1 MKAEEGTV
9 RIQGR
14 MRSRKGVQ
22 MQNKEERGDGIKIR
36 KGGGK
41 AEERSEDRV
50 KKEQQKK
57 ADVDERGKET
67 EERTAQEESRR
78 I

>member
-1 MKAEEGTV
+1 
-9 RIQGR
+9 
-14 MRSRKGVQ
+14 

-36 KGGGK
+36 KGEGGN

>member
-1 MKAEEGTV
+1 M

-14 MRSRKGVQ
+14 MKSGKGVQ
-22 MQNKEERGDGIKIR
+22 MQKKEERGDGIKKIR
-36 KGGGK
+36 KGGGY

-50 KKEQQKK
+50 KKEQKKK

>member
-1 MKAEEGTV
+1 M
-9 RIQGR
+9 
-14 MRSRKGVQ
+14 
-22 MQNKEERGDGIKIR
+22 
-36 KGGGK
+36 
-41 AEERSEDRV
+41 
-50 KKEQQKK
+50 KKEWKRK